1 MLLYSFCFVLFWIWG
16 QFPSTSP
23 RGLIFGGGGGDLT
36 GVSCVT
42 SMGDLYLEGLI
53 RGGAYFR
60 NFAVCLISNN
70 NPHELCTCNKIF
82 GSCTATTWNF
92 LIGRFL
98 KDLKLEHHKRPFSVS
113 FSHSYTATVKPLLS
127 GHLRNLPKCPL
138 NRGCMLYKGCKTCA
152 MFVNYQHS
160 TVNSVLW

>member
-1 MLLYSFCFVLFWIWG
+1 MCYCTVFALFCFEFEGSFQVQAPG
-16 QFPSTSP
+16 
-23 RGLIFGGGGGDLT
+23 GLYLGGGGGDLT

-82 GSCTATTWNF
+82 GSCTATT
-92 LIGRFL
+92 
-98 KDLKLEHHKRPFSVS
+98 
-113 FSHSYTATVKPLLS
+113 
-127 GHLRNLPKCPL
+127 
-138 NRGCMLYKGCKTCA
+138 
-152 MFVNYQHS
+152 
-160 TVNSVLW
+160 